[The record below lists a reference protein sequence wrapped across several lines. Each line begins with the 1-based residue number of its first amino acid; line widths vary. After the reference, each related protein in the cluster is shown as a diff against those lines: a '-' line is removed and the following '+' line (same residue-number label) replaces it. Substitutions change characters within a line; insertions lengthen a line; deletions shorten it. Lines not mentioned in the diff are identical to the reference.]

1 MITYVSIIKIDNG
14 WLVKWTEYPKFDNG
28 HRISYLAATEHSIFC
43 SHVEAVQAQVGNLLR
58 VT

>member
-1 MITYVSIIKIDNG
+1 MITYIAINKIDNG
-14 WLVKWTEYPKFDNG
+14 WLVKWT
-28 HRISYLAATEHSIFC
+28 SYSPNLKGLESCIGTDHSIFC